1 MPPEQRERIVAARDR
16 STVSL
21 IRLIAITRKEFIQ
34 LYRDPRSLAIIFL
47 MPLLLLLLF
56 GYAVTLDIKQVLVA
70 VYDQERSEQ
79 SRDFIRHFAESSYF
93 HMATDAG
100 NYADLVRLI
109 DLREAQIGLVIP
121 HDFSRSLDSGR
132 PTAVQVL
139 LDGSDANTAN
149 IILGYTRAV
158 VQGYSQSVLLEY
170 LGRQGITD
178 RRLPVELRP
187 RVWFNE
193 ELESKN
199 YIVPGLIA
207 LIMAV
212 IGALLTSLT
221 IAREWERG
229 TMEQL
234 IATPVHKLEL
244 IIGKLAPYYLLAI
257 LDVAI
262 AMGVG
267 VLIFQVPFR
276 GSLPVF
282 FFLSSLFLFVVLGQ
296 GFLISVVAKSQMLAN
311 QMALI
316 STFLPAFLLSGF
328 MFSIANMPA
337 VLRVVTILVPARYF
351 VTILQGLFL
360 KGIGLGILWPEMA
373 ALLLFAAVI
382 GLLAHRRFSKTIV

>member
-1 MPPEQRERIVAARDR
+1 MADR
-16 STVSL
+16 HRAPVSTT
-21 IRLIAITRKEFIQ
+21 RLLAIARKEFIQ
-34 LYRDPRSLAIIFL
+34 LYRDPRSLAIIFA

-70 VYDQERSEQ
+70 VYDQERSEK
-79 SRDFIRHFAESSYF
+79 SRDFIHRFAQSHYF
-93 HMATDAG
+93 RIA
-100 NYADLVRLI
+100 ADVQGYEQLTRLI
-109 DLREAQIGLVIP
+109 NLREAQVGLVIP
-121 HDFSRSLDSGR
+121 NDFSRSLDSGR

-158 VQGYSQSVLLEY
+158 VQGYSQEVLLDY

-178 RRLPVELRP
+178 RRIPVELRP

-234 IATPVHKLEL
+234 VATPVHKLEL
-244 IIGKLAPYYLLAI
+244 IIGKLVPYYLLAI
-257 LDVAI
+257 LDVAM
-262 AMGVG
+262 AMAVG
-267 VLIFQVPFR
+267 VWLFQVPFR

-282 FFLSSLFLFVVLGQ
+282 FLLSSLFLFVVLSQ
-296 GFLISVVAKSQMLAN
+296 GFLISVVAKSQLVAN
-311 QMALI
+311 QMALV

-328 MFSIANMPA
+328 MFSIANMPVALQA
-337 VLRVVTILVPARYF
+337 VTALVPARYF

-360 KGIGLGILWPEMA
+360 KGIGLDVLWPEMA
-373 ALLLFAAVI
+373 ALLLFVAAV
-382 GLLAHRRFSKTIV
+382 GGLAHRRFSKTIT

>member
-1 MPPEQRERIVAARDR
+1 MATPDR
-16 STVSL
+16 SDISL
-21 IRLIAITRKEFIQ
+21 VRLLAIARKEFIQ

-56 GYAVTLDIKQVLVA
+56 GYAITLDITQVRVA
-70 VYDQERSEQ
+70 VYDQERSER
-79 SRDFIRHFAESSYF
+79 SRDFIRRFAESKYF
-93 HMATDAG
+93 NLTEDVG
-100 NYADLVRLI
+100 DYPDLTRLI

-121 HDFSRSLDSGR
+121 YDFSRSLDSGR
-132 PTAVQVL
+132 QTAVQVL

-158 VQGYSQSVLLEY
+158 VQGYSQSVLLDF
-170 LGRQGITD
+170 LGRQGMTD
-178 RRLPVELRP
+178 RRIPVELRP

-234 IATPVHKLEL
+234 VATPVHKVEL
-244 IIGKLAPYYLLAI
+244 IIGKLVPYYLLAI

-267 VLIFQVPFR
+267 VLIFEVPFR

-296 GFLISVVAKSQMLAN
+296 GFLISVVAKSQILAN
-311 QMALI
+311 QMALV
-316 STFLPAFLLSGF
+316 STYLPAFLLSGF
-328 MFSIANMPA
+328 MFSIANMPPA
-337 VLRVVTILVPARYF
+337 LQLVTRLVPARYF

-360 KGIGLGILWPEMA
+360 KGIGLGILWVEMV
-373 ALLLFAAVI
+373 ALVLFAAVI
-382 GLLAHRRFSKTIV
+382 GTLAHRRFSKTIT

>member
-1 MPPEQRERIVAARDR
+1 MATPDR
-16 STVSL
+16 SDISL
-21 IRLIAITRKEFIQ
+21 IRLLAIARKEFIQ
-34 LYRDPRSLAIIFL
+34 LYRDPRSLAIIFV

-56 GYAVTLDIKQVLVA
+56 GYAVTLDIKQVRVA
-70 VYDQERSEQ
+70 VYDQERSEK
-79 SRDFIRHFAESSYF
+79 SREFIRRFAESKYF
-93 HMATDAG
+93 SLAAYVGD
-100 NYADLVRLI
+100 YADLTRLI
-109 DLREAQIGLVIP
+109 DLRDAQIGLVIP
-121 HDFSRSLDSGR
+121 YDFSRSLNSGHR
-132 PTAVQVL
+132 TAVQVL

-158 VQGYSQSVLLEY
+158 VQGYSQAVLLDY

-178 RRLPVELRP
+178 RRIPVELRP

-234 IATPVHKLEL
+234 VATPVNKVEL
-244 IIGKLAPYYLLAI
+244 IIGKLVPYYLLAI

-267 VLIFQVPFR
+267 VLIFDVPFR

-296 GFLISVVAKSQMLAN
+296 GFLISVIAKSQMLAN
-311 QMALI
+311 QMALV

-328 MFSIANMPA
+328 MFSIGNMPA
-337 VLRVVTILVPARYF
+337 VLQGVTLLVPARYF

-360 KGIGLGILWPEMA
+360 KGIGLGILWSEMVALVLFVA
-373 ALLLFAAVI
+373 AI
-382 GLLAHRRFSKTIV
+382 GTLAHRRFSKTIT

>member
-1 MPPEQRERIVAARDR
+1 MADR
-16 STVSL
+16 NGSAVSTT
-21 IRLIAITRKEFIQ
+21 RLLAIARKEFIQ
-34 LYRDPRSLAIIFL
+34 LYRDPRSLAIIFA

-70 VYDQERSEQ
+70 VYDQERSEK
-79 SRDFIRHFAESSYF
+79 SRDFIHRFAQSNYF
-93 HMATDAG
+93 RIA
-100 NYADLVRLI
+100 ADVQGYDTLTRLI
-109 DLREAQIGLVIP
+109 DLRDAQVGLVIP
-121 HDFSRSLDSGR
+121 NDFSRSLESGR
-132 PTAVQVL
+132 PVAVQVL

-149 IILGYTRAV
+149 IIMGYTRAV
-158 VQGYSQSVLLEY
+158 VQGYSQEVLLNY
-170 LGRQGITD
+170 LARQGMTD
-178 RRLPVELRP
+178 RRIPVELRP

-234 IATPVHKLEL
+234 VATPVHKLEL
-244 IIGKLAPYYLLAI
+244 IIGKLVPYYLLSI

-262 AMGVG
+262 AMVVG

-282 FFLSSLFLFVVLGQ
+282 FLLSSLFLFVVLSQ
-296 GFLISVVAKSQMLAN
+296 GFLISVVAKSQMVAN
-311 QMALI
+311 QMALV

-337 VLRVVTILVPARYF
+337 PLRVVTALVPARYF

-360 KGIGLGILWPEMA
+360 KGIGLDILWPEMA
-373 ALLLFAAVI
+373 ALLLFVAAV
-382 GLLAHRRFSKTIV
+382 GGLAHRRFSKTIT

>member
-1 MPPEQRERIVAARDR
+1 VATPDR
-16 STVSL
+16 SDVSL
-21 IRLIAITRKEFIQ
+21 IRLLAIARKEFIQ

-56 GYAVTLDIKQVLVA
+56 GYAITLDITQVLVA

-79 SRDFIRHFAESSYF
+79 SRDFIRRFAESKYF
-93 HMATDAG
+93 RLAASVGD
-100 NYADLVRLI
+100 NADLTRLI
-109 DLREAQIGLVIP
+109 DRREAQIGLVIP
-121 HDFSRSLDSGR
+121 HDFSRSLNSGR
-132 PTAVQVL
+132 QTAVQVL

-158 VQGYSQSVLLEY
+158 VQGYSQSILLDF
-170 LGRQGITD
+170 LGRQGVTD
-178 RRLPVELRP
+178 RRIPVELRP

-234 IATPVHKLEL
+234 IATPVHKVEL
-244 IIGKLAPYYLLAI
+244 IIGKLVPYYLLAI

-267 VLIFQVPFR
+267 VLIFEVPFR
-276 GSLPVF
+276 GSLPIF

-311 QMALI
+311 QMALV

-337 VLRVVTILVPARYF
+337 ALQLVTTLVPARYF

-360 KGIGLGILWPEMA
+360 KGIGLWILWPEMV
-373 ALLLFAAVI
+373 ALALFAAAI
-382 GLLAHRRFSKTIV
+382 GALAHRRFSKSIA

>member
-1 MPPEQRERIVAARDR
+1 MAGRNGSV
-16 STVSL
+16 VSA
-21 IRLIAITRKEFIQ
+21 IRLLAIARKEFIQ
-34 LYRDPRSLAIIFL
+34 LYRDPRSLATIFA
-47 MPLLLLLLF
+47 MPVLLLLLF

-70 VYDQERSEQ
+70 VYDQEQSEK
-79 SRDFIRHFAESSYF
+79 SRDFIHRFAQSRYF
-93 HMATDAG
+93 RVAADVRGYDA
-100 NYADLVRLI
+100 LTRLI

-121 HDFSRSLDSGR
+121 NDFSRSLDSGR
-132 PTAVQVL
+132 PAAVQVL

-149 IILGYTRAV
+149 IVLGYTRAV
-158 VQGYSQSVLLEY
+158 VQGYSQEVLLDY

-178 RRLPVELRP
+178 RRIPVELRP

-262 AMGVG
+262 AMAVG
-267 VLIFQVPFR
+267 VWLFQVPFR

-282 FFLSSLFLFVVLGQ
+282 FFLSSVFLFVVLGQ
-296 GFLISVVAKSQMLAN
+296 GFLISVVAKSQLVAN
-311 QMALI
+311 QIALI

-328 MFSIANMPA
+328 MFSIANMPLALRA
-337 VLRVVTILVPARYF
+337 VTTLVPARYF

-360 KGIGLGILWPEMA
+360 KGVGLRVLWPELL
-373 ALLLFAAVI
+373 ALVLFTAVV
-382 GLLAHRRFSKTIV
+382 GGLAHRRFSKTIS

>member
-1 MPPEQRERIVAARDR
+1 MTDR
-16 STVSL
+16 SDISL
-21 IRLIAITRKEFIQ
+21 VRLLAIARKEFIQ
-34 LYRDPRSLAIIFL
+34 LYRDPRSLAIIFV

-56 GYAVTLDIKQVLVA
+56 GYAITLDITQVRVA
-70 VYDQERSEQ
+70 VYDQERSER
-79 SRDFIRHFAESSYF
+79 SRDFISRFAESKYF
-93 HMATDAG
+93 NLAEDVG
-100 NYADLVRLI
+100 NYPDLTRLI

-121 HDFSRSLDSGR
+121 YDFSRSLDSGR
-132 PTAVQVL
+132 QTAVQVL

-158 VQGYSQSVLLEY
+158 VQGYSQAVLLDY
-170 LGRQGITD
+170 LGRQGLTD
-178 RRLPVELRP
+178 RRIPVELRP

-234 IATPVHKLEL
+234 VATPVHKVEL
-244 IIGKLAPYYLLAI
+244 MIGKLAPYYLLAI

-267 VLIFQVPFR
+267 VLIFEVPFR

-296 GFLISVVAKSQMLAN
+296 GFLISVVAKSQILAN
-311 QMALI
+311 QMALV
-316 STFLPAFLLSGF
+316 STYLPAFLLSGF
-328 MFSIANMPA
+328 MFSIANMPPA
-337 VLRVVTILVPARYF
+337 LQLVTRLVPARYF

-360 KGIGLGILWPEMA
+360 KGIGLGILWVEMV
-373 ALLLFAAVI
+373 ALVLFAAVI
-382 GLLAHRRFSKTIV
+382 GTLAHRRFSKTIT

>member
-1 MPPEQRERIVAARDR
+1 MAALDR
-16 STVSL
+16 PAVSL
-21 IRLIAITRKEFIQ
+21 IRTVAIARKEFIQ
-34 LYRDPRSLAIIFL
+34 LYRDPRSLAIIFV

-56 GYAVTLDIKQVLVA
+56 GYAITLDITQVRVA
-70 VYDQERSEQ
+70 VYDQERSER
-79 SRDFIRHFAESSYF
+79 SRDFIRRFAESKYF
-93 HMATDAG
+93 NLTEDVG
-100 NYADLVRLI
+100 DYPDLSRLI
-109 DLREAQIGLVIP
+109 DRREAQVGLVIP

-149 IILGYTRAV
+149 IILGYARAV
-158 VQGYSQSVLLEY
+158 VQGYSQSVLLDY
-170 LGRQGITD
+170 LGRQGMTD
-178 RRLPVELRP
+178 RRIPVELRP

-234 IATPVHKLEL
+234 VATPVHKVEL
-244 IIGKLAPYYLLAI
+244 MIGKLAPYYLLAI

-267 VLIFQVPFR
+267 VLIFEVPFR

-296 GFLISVVAKSQMLAN
+296 GFLISVVAKSQVLAN
-311 QMALI
+311 QMALV
-316 STFLPAFLLSGF
+316 STYLPAFLLSGF
-328 MFSIANMPA
+328 MFSIANMPPA
-337 VLRVVTILVPARYF
+337 LQLVTRLVPARYF

-360 KGIGLGILWPEMA
+360 KGIGLGVLWPQMV
-373 ALLLFAAVI
+373 ALVLFAVVI
-382 GLLAHRRFSKTIV
+382 GTLAHRRFSKTIT

>member
-1 MPPEQRERIVAARDR
+1 
-16 STVSL
+16 VSA
-21 IRLIAITRKEFIQ
+21 IRLLAIARKEFIQ
-34 LYRDPRSLAIIFL
+34 LYRDPRSLATIFA
-47 MPLLLLLLF
+47 MPVLLLLLF

-70 VYDQERSEQ
+70 VYDQEQSEK
-79 SRDFIRHFAESSYF
+79 SRDFIHRFAQSRYF
-93 HMATDAG
+93 RVAADVRGYDA
-100 NYADLVRLI
+100 LTRLI

-121 HDFSRSLDSGR
+121 NDFSRSLDSGR
-132 PTAVQVL
+132 PAAVQVL

-149 IILGYTRAV
+149 IVLGYTRAV
-158 VQGYSQSVLLEY
+158 VQGYSQEVLLDY

-178 RRLPVELRP
+178 RRIPVELRP

-262 AMGVG
+262 AMAVG
-267 VLIFQVPFR
+267 VWLFQVPFR

-282 FFLSSLFLFVVLGQ
+282 FFLSSVFLFVVLGQ
-296 GFLISVVAKSQMLAN
+296 GFLISVVAKSQLVAN
-311 QMALI
+311 QIALI

-328 MFSIANMPA
+328 MFSIANMPLALRA
-337 VLRVVTILVPARYF
+337 VTTLVPARYF

-360 KGIGLGILWPEMA
+360 KGVGLRVLWPELL
-373 ALLLFAAVI
+373 ALVLFTAVV
-382 GLLAHRRFSKTIV
+382 GGLAHRRFSKTIS

>member
-1 MPPEQRERIVAARDR
+1 M
-16 STVSL
+16 T
-21 IRLIAITRKEFIQ
+21 RLRAIARKEFIQ
-34 LYRDPRSLAIIFL
+34 LYRDPRSLAIIFV

-56 GYAVTLDIKQVLVA
+56 GYAVTLDIKQVRVA
-70 VYDQERSEQ
+70 VYDQERSER
-79 SRDFIRHFAESSYF
+79 SREFIRRFAESKYF
-93 HMATDAG
+93 SLAANVGD
-100 NYADLVRLI
+100 YADLTRLI
-109 DLREAQIGLVIP
+109 DLRDAQIGLVIP
-121 HDFSRSLDSGR
+121 YDFSRSLDSGR
-132 PTAVQVL
+132 QTAVQVL

-158 VQGYSQSVLLEY
+158 VQAYSQSVLLDY
-170 LGRQGITD
+170 LGQQGITD
-178 RRLPVELRP
+178 RRVPVELRP

-221 IAREWERG
+221 VAREWERG

-234 IATPVHKLEL
+234 VATPVHKVEL
-244 IIGKLAPYYLLAI
+244 IIGKLVPYYLLAI

-267 VLIFQVPFR
+267 VLVFEVPFR

-296 GFLISVVAKSQMLAN
+296 GFLISVIAKSQMLAN
-311 QMALI
+311 QMALV

-337 VLRVVTILVPARYF
+337 VLQGVTLLVPARYF

-360 KGIGLGILWPEMA
+360 KGIGLAILWPQML
-373 ALLLFAAVI
+373 ALVLFVAVI
-382 GLLAHRRFSKTIV
+382 GTLAHRRFSKTIT

>member
-1 MPPEQRERIVAARDR
+1 MRPEERGVAGRNGSA
-16 STVSL
+16 VSL
-21 IRLIAITRKEFIQ
+21 TRLLAIARKEFIQ
-34 LYRDPRSLAIIFL
+34 LYRDPNSLAIIFA

-56 GYAVTLDIKQVLVA
+56 GYAVTLDIKQVRVA
-70 VYDQERSEQ
+70 VYDQERSEK
-79 SRDFIRHFAESSYF
+79 SRDFVHRFAQSSYF
-93 HMATDAG
+93 RMAAEVPDYKT
-100 NYADLVRLI
+100 LTRLI
-109 DLREAQIGLVIP
+109 DLREAQVGLVIP
-121 HDFSRSLDSGR
+121 NDFSRSLDSGR
-132 PTAVQVL
+132 STAVQVL

-158 VQGYSQSVLLEY
+158 VQGYSQSVLLDY

-178 RRLPVELRP
+178 RRMPVELRP

-234 IATPVHKLEL
+234 VATPVHKLEL
-244 IIGKLAPYYLLAI
+244 IIGKLLPYYLLAI
-257 LDVAI
+257 LDVAV
-262 AMGVG
+262 AMGIG
-267 VLIFQVPFR
+267 VWVFQVPFR
-276 GSLPVF
+276 GDLPVF

-296 GFLISVVAKSQMLAN
+296 GFLISVIAKNQMLAN

-337 VLRVVTILVPARYF
+337 VLRVITLLVPARHF
-351 VTILQGLFL
+351 VTILHGLFL
-360 KGIGLGILWPEMA
+360 KGIGLGVLWPEMT
-373 ALLLFAAVI
+373 ALVLFVAVI
-382 GLLAHRRFSKTIV
+382 GTLAHRRFSKTIT

>member
-1 MPPEQRERIVAARDR
+1 VATPDR
-16 STVSL
+16 SDISL
-21 IRLIAITRKEFIQ
+21 VRLLAIARKEFIQ
-34 LYRDPRSLAIIFL
+34 LYRDPRSLAIIFV

-56 GYAVTLDIKQVLVA
+56 GYAITLDITQVRVA
-70 VYDQERSEQ
+70 VYDQERSER
-79 SRDFIRHFAESSYF
+79 SRDFIRRFAESKYF
-93 HMATDAG
+93 NLAEDVG
-100 NYADLVRLI
+100 DYPDLTRLI

-132 PTAVQVL
+132 QTAVQVL

-158 VQGYSQSVLLEY
+158 VQGYSQAVLLDY

-178 RRLPVELRP
+178 RRIPVELRP

-234 IATPVHKLEL
+234 VATPVHKVEL
-244 IIGKLAPYYLLAI
+244 IIGKLVPYYLLAI

-267 VLIFQVPFR
+267 VLIFEVPFR

-296 GFLISVVAKSQMLAN
+296 GFLISVVAKSQILAN
-311 QMALI
+311 QMALV
-316 STFLPAFLLSGF
+316 STYLPAFLLSGF
-328 MFSIANMPA
+328 MFSIANMPPA
-337 VLRVVTILVPARYF
+337 LQLVTRLVPARYF

-360 KGIGLGILWPEMA
+360 KGIGLGILWAEMV
-373 ALLLFAAVI
+373 ALVLFAAVI
-382 GLLAHRRFSKTIV
+382 GTLAHRRFSKTIT

>member
-1 MPPEQRERIVAARDR
+1 VATPNR
-16 STVSL
+16 SAVSL
-21 IRLIAITRKEFIQ
+21 VRLLAIARKEFIQ
-34 LYRDPRSLAIIFL
+34 LYRDPRSLAIIFV

-70 VYDQERSEQ
+70 VYDQERSEK
-79 SRDFIRHFAESSYF
+79 SRDFVRRFAESNYF
-93 HMATDAG
+93 RMAADVG
-100 NYADLVRLI
+100 DYADLTRLI

-139 LDGSDANTAN
+139 LDGSDANTAT

-158 VQGYSQSVLLEY
+158 VQGYSQSVLLDY

-178 RRLPVELRP
+178 RRIPVELRP

-234 IATPVHKLEL
+234 VATPVHKVEL
-244 IIGKLAPYYLLAI
+244 IIGKLVPYYLLAI

-282 FFLSSLFLFVVLGQ
+282 FFLSSLFLFVVLSQ
-296 GFLISVVAKSQMLAN
+296 GFLISVVAKSQVLAN
-311 QMALI
+311 QLALV

-337 VLRVVTILVPARYF
+337 ALRLVTTLVPARYF

-360 KGIGLGILWPEMA
+360 KGIGLAVLWPQMV
-373 ALLLFAAVI
+373 ALALFIAVI
-382 GLLAHRRFSKTIV
+382 GTLAHRRFSKTIT

>member
-1 MPPEQRERIVAARDR
+1 MSA
-16 STVSL
+16 T
-21 IRLIAITRKEFIQ
+21 RLLAIARKEFIQ
-34 LYRDPRSLAIIFL
+34 LYRDPRSLAIIFA

-70 VYDQERSEQ
+70 VYDQEQSEK
-79 SRDFIRHFAESSYF
+79 SRDFIHRFAQSRYF
-93 HMATDAG
+93 
-100 NYADLVRLI
+100 LVAANVRGYGALTRLI
-109 DLREAQIGLVIP
+109 DLREAQVGLVIP
-121 HDFSRSLDSGR
+121 NDFSRSLDSGR

-158 VQGYSQSVLLEY
+158 VQGYSQEVLLDY
-170 LGRQGITD
+170 LARQGVTD
-178 RRLPVELRP
+178 RRIPVELRP

-234 IATPVHKLEL
+234 VATPVHKLEL
-244 IIGKLAPYYLLAI
+244 MIGKLAPYYLVAI
-257 LDVAI
+257 IDVAI
-262 AMGVG
+262 AMAVG
-267 VLIFQVPFR
+267 VWLFEVPFR

-282 FFLSSLFLFVVLGQ
+282 FFLSSMFLFVVLGQ
-296 GFLISVVAKSQMLAN
+296 GFLISVVAKSQLVAN
-311 QMALI
+311 QIALI

-328 MFSIANMPA
+328 MFSIANMPLALRA
-337 VLRVVTILVPARYF
+337 VTTAVPARYF

-360 KGIGLGILWPEMA
+360 KGVGLRVLWPELL
-373 ALLLFAAVI
+373 ALVLFIAVV
-382 GLLAHRRFSKTIV
+382 GGLAHRRFSKTIT

>member
-1 MPPEQRERIVAARDR
+1 M
-16 STVSL
+16 SL
-21 IRLIAITRKEFIQ
+21 TRLLAIARKEFIQ
-34 LYRDPRSLAIIFL
+34 LYRDPNSLAIIFV

-56 GYAVTLDIKQVLVA
+56 GYAVTLDIKEVRVA
-70 VYDQERSEQ
+70 VYDRDRSEK
-79 SRDFIRHFAESSYF
+79 SRDFIHRFAQSSYF
-93 HMATDAG
+93 RMAADAQD
-100 NYADLVRLI
+100 YKALTRLI
-109 DLREAQIGLVIP
+109 NLREAQVGLVIP
-121 HDFSRSLDSGR
+121 NDFSRSLDSGR
-132 PTAVQVL
+132 STAVQVL

-158 VQGYSQSVLLEY
+158 VQGYSQSVLFDY
-170 LGRQGITD
+170 LGHQGITD

-234 IATPVHKLEL
+234 VATPVHKLEL
-244 IIGKLAPYYLLAI
+244 IIGKLIPYYLLAI
-257 LDVAI
+257 LDVAV

-267 VLIFQVPFR
+267 VLVFQVPFR

-282 FFLSSLFLFVVLGQ
+282 FLLSSLFLFVVLGQ
-296 GFLISVVAKSQMLAN
+296 GFLISVIAKNQMLAN

-328 MFSIANMPA
+328 MFSIANMPV
-337 VLRVVTILVPARYF
+337 VLRGITMLVPARHF
-351 VTILQGLFL
+351 VTILHGLFL
-360 KGIGLGILWPEMA
+360 KGIGLGVLWPEMA
-373 ALLLFAAVI
+373 ALLLFVTVI
-382 GLLAHRRFSKTIV
+382 GALAHRRFSKTIT

>member
-1 MPPEQRERIVAARDR
+1 MADR
-16 STVSL
+16 NGSAVSM
-21 IRLIAITRKEFIQ
+21 IRLRAVARKEFIQ
-34 LYRDPRSLAIIFL
+34 LYRDPRSLAIIFA

-56 GYAVTLDIKQVLVA
+56 GYAVTLDITDVQVA

-79 SRDFIRHFAESSYF
+79 SREFIRRFDESKYF
-93 HMATDAG
+93 RLAADVG
-100 NYADLVRLI
+100 DYADLTRLI

-121 HDFSRSLDSGR
+121 YDFSRTLNSGR
-132 PTAVQVL
+132 QTAVQVL

-149 IILGYTRAV
+149 IILGYIRSV
-158 VQGYSQSVLLEY
+158 VQGYSQSVLFDY
-170 LGRQGITD
+170 LGQQGFTD
-178 RRLPVELRP
+178 RRIPVELRP

-221 IAREWERG
+221 ISREWERG

-234 IATPVHKLEL
+234 VATPVHKLEL
-244 IIGKLAPYYLLAI
+244 MIGKLLPYYLLAV

-276 GSLPVF
+276 GSLPLF

-296 GFLISVVAKSQMLAN
+296 GFLISVIAKSQMLAN
-311 QMALI
+311 QMALV
-316 STFLPAFLLSGF
+316 STYLPVFLLSGF
-328 MFSIANMPA
+328 MFSIANMPVA
-337 VLRVVTILVPARYF
+337 LQLVTILVPARYF

-360 KGIGLGILWPEMA
+360 KGIGLAILWPEML
-373 ALLLFAAVI
+373 ALALFVAVI
-382 GLLAHRRFSKTIV
+382 GTLAHRRFSKTIT

>member
-1 MPPEQRERIVAARDR
+1 MATPDR
-16 STVSL
+16 SDISL
-21 IRLIAITRKEFIQ
+21 VRLLAIARKEFIQ
-34 LYRDPRSLAIIFL
+34 LYRDPRSLAIIFV

-56 GYAVTLDIKQVLVA
+56 GYAITLDITQVRVA
-70 VYDQERSEQ
+70 VYDQERSER
-79 SRDFIRHFAESSYF
+79 SRDFIRRFAESKYF
-93 HMATDAG
+93 NLAEYVGD
-100 NYADLVRLI
+100 YPDLTRLI

-121 HDFSRSLDSGR
+121 YDFSRSLDSGR
-132 PTAVQVL
+132 QTAVQVL

-158 VQGYSQSVLLEY
+158 VRGYSQSVLLDY
-170 LGRQGITD
+170 LGRQGMTD
-178 RRLPVELRP
+178 RRIPVELRP

-234 IATPVHKLEL
+234 VATPVHKVEL
-244 IIGKLAPYYLLAI
+244 IIGKLVPYYLLAI

-262 AMGVG
+262 AMVVG
-267 VLIFQVPFR
+267 VLIFEVPFR

-296 GFLISVVAKSQMLAN
+296 GFLISVVAKSQILAN
-311 QMALI
+311 QMALV
-316 STFLPAFLLSGF
+316 STYLPAFLLSGF
-328 MFSIANMPA
+328 MFSIANMPPA
-337 VLRVVTILVPARYF
+337 LQLVTRLVPARYF

-360 KGIGLGILWPEMA
+360 KGIGLGILWAEMV
-373 ALLLFAAVI
+373 ALVLFAAVI
-382 GLLAHRRFSKTIV
+382 GTLAHRRFSKTIT

>member
-1 MPPEQRERIVAARDR
+1 VAERNGSA
-16 STVSL
+16 VSL
-21 IRLIAITRKEFIQ
+21 TRLRAIARKEFIQ
-34 LYRDPRSLAIIFL
+34 LYRDRRSLAIIFA

-56 GYAVTLDIKQVLVA
+56 GYAVTLDITDVQVA

-79 SRDFIRHFAESSYF
+79 SREFIRHFAESKYF
-93 HMATDAG
+93 TLAADVG
-100 NYADLVRLI
+100 DYADLTRLI

-121 HDFSRSLDSGR
+121 YDFSRSLDSGR
-132 PTAVQVL
+132 QTAVQVL

-149 IILGYTRAV
+149 IILGYTRSV
-158 VQGYSQSVLLEY
+158 VQNYSQSVLLDY

-178 RRLPVELRP
+178 RRVPVELRP

-234 IATPVHKLEL
+234 VATPVHKVEL
-244 IIGKLAPYYLLAI
+244 IIGKLLPYYLLAL

-276 GSLPVF
+276 GSLPIF
-282 FFLSSLFLFVVLGQ
+282 FFLSSLFLFVVLSQ
-296 GFLISVVAKSQMLAN
+296 GFLISVIAKNQMLAN
-311 QMALI
+311 QMALV

-328 MFSIANMPA
+328 MFSIANMPMA
-337 VLRVVTILVPARYF
+337 LQLVTILVPARYF

-360 KGIGLGILWPEMA
+360 KGIGLDILWPSML
-373 ALLLFAAVI
+373 ALMLFAAVI
-382 GLLAHRRFSKTIV
+382 GALAHRRFSKTIT

>member
-1 MPPEQRERIVAARDR
+1 VATPDR
-16 STVSL
+16 SDISL
-21 IRLIAITRKEFIQ
+21 VRLLAIARKEFIQ
-34 LYRDPRSLAIIFL
+34 LYRDPRSLAIIFV

-56 GYAVTLDIKQVLVA
+56 GYAITLDITQVRVA
-70 VYDQERSEQ
+70 VYDQERSER
-79 SRDFIRHFAESSYF
+79 SRDFIRRFAESKYF
-93 HMATDAG
+93 NLAEYVGD
-100 NYADLVRLI
+100 YPDLTRLI

-121 HDFSRSLDSGR
+121 YDFSRSLDSGR
-132 PTAVQVL
+132 QTAVQVL

-158 VQGYSQSVLLEY
+158 VRGYSQSVLLDY
-170 LGRQGITD
+170 LGRQGMTD
-178 RRLPVELRP
+178 RRIPVELRP

-234 IATPVHKLEL
+234 VATPVHKVEL
-244 IIGKLAPYYLLAI
+244 IIGKLVPYYLLAI

-262 AMGVG
+262 AMVVG
-267 VLIFQVPFR
+267 VLIFEVPFR

-296 GFLISVVAKSQMLAN
+296 GFLISVVAKSQILAN
-311 QMALI
+311 QMALV
-316 STFLPAFLLSGF
+316 STYLPAFLLSGF
-328 MFSIANMPA
+328 MFSIANMPPA
-337 VLRVVTILVPARYF
+337 LQLVTRLVPARYF

-360 KGIGLGILWPEMA
+360 KGIGLGILWAEMV
-373 ALLLFAAVI
+373 ALVLFAAVI
-382 GLLAHRRFSKTIV
+382 GTLAHRRFSKTIT